1 MSLIEGVFAREVLDS
16 RGNPTVECEVV
27 TEEGVIGRALVPSGA
42 STGQHEALEL
52 RDQDPTRYLGK
63 GVQKAVEQIEGPIAD
78 SLEGESVLEQVQID
92 RIMLDLDGTENKSKL
107 GANAMLGVSMACAR
121 AAAETL
127 EIQLFEYLGG
137 VRARRLPVPM
147 MNIVNGGAHADNNV
161 DFQEFMIMPVA
172 GGCFEGGPPLRS
184 RDLS

>member
-78 SLEGESVLEQVQID
+78 SLADPHQPNELAAGKHRKRVPCAGLAA
-92 RIMLDLDGTENKSKL
+92 RIPSM
-107 GANAMLGVSMACAR
+107 VSR
-121 AAAETL
+121 
-127 EIQLFEYLGG
+127 
-137 VRARRLPVPM
+137 
-147 MNIVNGGAHADNNV
+147 
-161 DFQEFMIMPVA
+161 
-172 GGCFEGGPPLRS
+172 
-184 RDLS
+184 